1 MTKKAASKTTRQK
14 PLVRVAK
21 SIGLVAW
28 VIAAMIG
35 VGAFGVVLVLQI
47 FAPSLMSWL
56 LASSVGGLLLNSV
69 MYLVALLLLLE
80 PYRYFK
86 GLAWRDMLKIVGLDK
101 PFRAN
106 MVLWAVGM
114 FLVSLLVAGLLA
126 ELIQSVIPGVNMDE
140 AQDTGFNGASG
151 LLGLTAAF
159 LALVVVA
166 PLLEEAIFRGFLYG
180 QLRKYSGAITS
191 SLLVSL
197 TFGAVHLQFNVA
209 VVTFVLS
216 LFMCYLREKFDS
228 IWPGVLVHVLKNGLA
243 FALLFG

>member
-1 MTKKAASKTTRQK
+1 MTTKTVSKTTRQK

-21 SIGLVAW
+21 SIGLIAW
-28 VIAAMIG
+28 VVAAMIG
-35 VGAFGVVLVLQI
+35 VGAVGVVLVLQI
-47 FAPSLMSWL
+47 FTPSLMDWL
-56 LASSVGGLLLNSV
+56 LASSVGGLLLNAV
-69 MYLVALLLLLE
+69 MYLVGLLLLLE

-86 GLAWRDMLKIVGLDK
+86 RLSWRDMLKVIGLDK

-106 MVLWAVGM
+106 MVPWAIGM
-114 FLVSLLVAGLLA
+114 FLASLLAAGLLTG
-126 ELIQSVIPGVNMDE
+126 LVQSVVPGVNMDQ

-151 LLGLTAAF
+151 PLGLTAAF

-228 IWPGVLVHVLKNGLA
+228 IWPGILVHVLKNGLA
-243 FALLFG
+243 FALIFG